1 MARFTPRTTLFFTLT
16 EGVKSV
22 AGTTASKSFEKFIF
36 SGIGGKS
43 QVTMSCGPS
52 SVKNY
57 DYQRNKLRGMINL
70 ASLVPGVGSA
80 AVAFVADGGMCK
92 SAAKHMDWQVFEGS
106 CRDKKGKLWNSGL
119 RMI

>member
-1 MARFTPRTTLFFTLT
+1 
-16 EGVKSV
+16 
-22 AGTTASKSFEKFIF
+22 
-36 SGIGGKS
+36 
-43 QVTMSCGPS
+43 MSCGPS

-57 DYQRNKLRGMINL
+57 DYQLRGMINL
-70 ASLVPGVGSA
+70 ARSLVPGVGSA

-92 SAAKHMDWQVFEGS
+92 YTAKHMDWQVFEGS